1 MICKWIHII
10 QYPIFHYIYRFSSK
24 SVAPDCGRFPVS
36 SEVIIV
42 LLLQH
47 IQFTHSVVSDSVQ
60 HHGLQHTRL
69 PVHHQLMFI
78 ESVMTSNHLFLCHPL
93 LLLPSIFPSN
103 RVSSNEPV
111 LHIRWSK
118 YWNFSFSSVLPKNI
132 QDWFHLGLT
141 GWISLQ
147 SKGLSR
153 VFSNATVQK
162 HQFFGA

>member
-1 MICKWIHII
+1 M
-10 QYPIFHYIYRFSSK
+10 FSS
-24 SVAPDCGRFPVS
+24 V
-36 SEVIIV
+36 
-42 LLLQH
+42 
-47 IQFTHSVVSDSVQ
+47 QFTHSVVSDSVQ

-93 LLLPSIFPSN
+93 LLLPSISPSN

-147 SKGLSR
+147 SKGLSWA
-153 VFSNATVQK
+153 FSSVTVWK
-162 HQFFGA
+162 HHFFGARPSLWSSSLIFTWLSENHSFDYKDLCWQSNVFAF